1 MTTAAQKL
9 LTFGDRTWHVFAA
22 CRSAVRACDDLDL
35 FYPDPEDA
43 ERIARAKQVCSQ
55 CLVSDI
61 CLDTA
66 IETGDRYGI
75 HGGLTEQERDPL
87 HRNLPFRKDTSRVEA
102 TLAGQRVQLT
112 GNERR
117 EVVRIALET
126 GMPGED
132 LARIL
137 GCTVGH
143 AKKQLRHARRDAEN
157 HARTLMELGEPDLEE
172 RTRAAWPS
180 SAGRRNV
187 IAQDDA
193 SQHSEGRAA

>member
-22 CRSAVRACDDLDL
+22 CRGAVRACDDLDL

-87 HRNLPFRKDTSRVEA
+87 HRNLPFRKEPSRIEA

-117 EVVRIALET
+117 EVVRVALET
-126 GMPGED
+126 GMPGEQ

-143 AKKQLRHARRDAEN
+143 AKKQLRHARREAEN
-157 HARTLMELGEPDLEE
+157 NARTLAELGEPNPQEWE
-172 RTRAAWPS
+172 RDAWGSVSRRSVDAYDGEVRAA
-180 SAGRRNV
+180 
-187 IAQDDA
+187 
-193 SQHSEGRAA
+193 